1 MNTDKETVRRVA
13 NTLALHCG
21 YVDEPHPAALL
32 RELLRERDELFA
44 RLRAVDRLAK
54 DDNPG
59 HTSTREMVVLAADI
73 RRALR
78 EVKP

>member
-32 RELLRERDELFA
+32 RELLRERDEA
-44 RLRAVDRLAK
+44 RALAK
-54 DDNPG
+54 MWRDVPV
-59 HTSTREMVVLAADI
+59 EFDI
-73 RRALR
+73 EDPRPTFYFPW
-78 EVKP
+78 EKKP